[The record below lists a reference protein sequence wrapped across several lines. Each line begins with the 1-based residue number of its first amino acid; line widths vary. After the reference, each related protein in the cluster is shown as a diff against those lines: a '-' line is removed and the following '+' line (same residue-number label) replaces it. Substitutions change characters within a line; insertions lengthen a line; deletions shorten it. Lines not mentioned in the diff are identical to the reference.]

1 MPASDLHMLLGAAL
15 GVTALFAV
23 VIVFGLR
30 SATRRREST
39 LRDTRASDV
48 LAGTGLSAVDRA
60 ALLYGVWQ
68 IGMSEVILRVRDGH
82 DTEVASIVHRLA
94 GTTITIGGE
103 QCTVMATS
111 GWHESA
117 SLMCADNGAR
127 APVPL
132 CTFELQGWGGGRLA
146 RYTLPDG
153 RVFSIRSRWSL
164 SWRRVPLPIVQ
175 NGRTVGHVF
184 AIAGAAYNGGRAVT
198 LPLSISLP
206 IRLFMLYKATGSRT
220 ANSGVP

>member
-1 MPASDLHMLLGAAL
+1 MPASDLHMFLGVAL

-30 SATRRREST
+30 SATRRQAST

-48 LAGTGLSAVDRA
+48 LAGVGLSGVDRA

-68 IGMSEVILRVRDGH
+68 TGMSEVILRVRDGD
-82 DTEVASIVHRLA
+82 DTGVASIVYRLA
-94 GTTITIGGE
+94 GTTITVSDE
-103 QCTVMATS
+103 QYTVAATS

-117 SLMCADNGAR
+117 SLMRADNGAR
-127 APVPL
+127 TPAPL

-164 SWRRVPLPIVQ
+164 PWKSVPLAIVQ
-175 NGRTVGHVF
+175 DGRTVGYVF
-184 AIAGAAYNGGRAVT
+184 TIASTAYNVGRAIT
-198 LPLSISLP
+198 LPPSIPLP

-220 ANSGVP
+220 ANTGMP